1 MMAAALKSEGRKAK
15 SERRPNPEIRDG
27 LGPMG
32 IFDGNKC
39 LPKFA
44 GLADNTL
51 ERE

>member
-1 MMAAALKSEGRKAK
+1 
-15 SERRPNPEIRDG
+15 
-27 LGPMG
+27 MG